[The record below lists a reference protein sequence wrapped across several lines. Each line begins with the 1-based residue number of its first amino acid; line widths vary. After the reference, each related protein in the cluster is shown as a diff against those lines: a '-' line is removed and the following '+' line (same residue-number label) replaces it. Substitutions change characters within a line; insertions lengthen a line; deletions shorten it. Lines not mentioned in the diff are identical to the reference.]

1 MVDQVKDVNE
11 LKEAIKSKRQE
22 IIVSDH
28 KLIRLIKVFKSVK
41 NVAIV
46 TSLLVSAGLLT
57 AGILPIVLGAAAG
70 AAASAAAGA
79 AASAAAGAA
88 ASAAAGVAAAGAAA
102 GVAAAGAAAGSVV
115 AGLSGLGGAGLL
127 ALFTQYEVEYTYES
141 EETQK
146 QDGTPQKVLKQI
158 FKLRIK

>member
-79 AASAAAGAA
+79 AA

-146 QDGTPQKVLKQI
+146 QDGTPQEVLKQI

>member
-79 AASAAAGAA
+79 AA

-102 GVAAAGAAAGSVV
+102 GGTTAAGSVV

>member
-79 AASAAAGAA
+79 AA
-88 ASAAAGVAAAGAAA
+88 ASAAA

>member
-57 AGILPIVLGAAAG
+57 AGILPIVL
-70 AAASAAAGA
+70 
-79 AASAAAGAA
+79 GAA

>member
-57 AGILPIVLGAAAG
+57 AGILPIVLGAAA
-70 AAASAAAGA
+70 S
-79 AASAAAGAA
+79 
-88 ASAAAGVAAAGAAA
+88 
-102 GVAAAGAAAGSVV
+102 AAAGAAAGSVV

>member
-70 AAASAAAGA
+70 AAA
-79 AASAAAGAA
+79 

-115 AGLSGLGGAGLL
+115 AWS
-127 ALFTQYEVEYTYES
+127 
-141 EETQK
+141 
-146 QDGTPQKVLKQI
+146 
-158 FKLRIK
+158 

>member
-79 AASAAAGAA
+79 AA

-102 GVAAAGAAAGSVV
+102 GVAAAGAAAAGA

>member
-79 AASAAAGAA
+79 AA
-88 ASAAAGVAAAGAAA
+88 ASAAAGVAAASAAA

>member
-79 AASAAAGAA
+79 AA
-88 ASAAAGVAAAGAAA
+88 ASAA
-102 GVAAAGAAAGSVV
+102 
-115 AGLSGLGGAGLL
+115 
-127 ALFTQYEVEYTYES
+127 

>member
-57 AGILPIVLGAAAG
+57 AGILPIVLG
-70 AAASAAAGA
+70 AAAGA

>member
-70 AAASAAAGA
+70 AA
-79 AASAAAGAA
+79 
-88 ASAAAGVAAAGAAA
+88 
-102 GVAAAGAAAGSVV
+102 
-115 AGLSGLGGAGLL
+115 GLSGLGGAGLL
-127 ALFTQYEVEYTYES
+127 ALFTQYEVEYTYKS

>member
-1 MVDQVKDVNE
+1 M
-11 LKEAIKSKRQE
+11 
-22 IIVSDH
+22 
-28 KLIRLIKVFKSVK
+28 
-41 NVAIV
+41 AIV

-79 AASAAAGAA
+79 AA

>member
-70 AAASAAAGA
+70 AAA
-79 AASAAAGAA
+79 

-102 GVAAAGAAAGSVV
+102 CGTTAAGSVV

>member
-11 LKEAIKSKRQE
+11 LKEASKSKRQE

-79 AASAAAGAA
+79 AA

>member
-79 AASAAAGAA
+79 AA